1 MIFSNSWYSDYDILN
16 AEGDVMADKKDT
28 SKKNVRWYR
37 LDNAAII
44 YPSIQSERITTMF
57 RFAATLTETVDP
69 SVLQNALVK
78 VIDRFPYYRVRLSRG
93 LFWYYLEHN
102 PKIPRVEKDVKY
114 PCGRLSSIANRGFLF
129 RVRYYHRRIAVE
141 FCHVLTDG
149 TGAVTFLKAL
159 VYQYLNEK
167 GKYPGEPKGIFTVDE
182 EPDSGEFED
191 AYNRFYKPSLP
202 LPETREQAYHLP
214 GKLVK
219 KGIYYVITGIA
230 PLNDILAEAKKRNV
244 SLTVLLASVYID
256 SMQAIQNKYVKN
268 IRRKRPISISVP
280 VNMRNIYPSNTM
292 RNFSLFVIPGI
303 DPRLGEYTFE
313 EILKIVQ
320 NSMIS
325 EINEKSISRQLS
337 RNVGGQ
343 RNPFVRIVPLFIKKL
358 FLPFIYKRLGE
369 NLYSGTIS
377 NLGLIKL
384 PEEMEKYIERIEFI
398 PALGTVNKTGC
409 SVTGFK
415 DSLYIS
421 FGRLI
426 NEAELERTFFTKLVK
441 MGIHIKI
448 ESNMHEIEN

>member
-1 MIFSNSWYSDYDILN
+1 
-16 AEGDVMADKKDT
+16 MANKKEA
-28 SKKNVRWYR
+28 SKKSAGWYR

-44 YPSIQSERITTMF
+44 YPSIQSARITTMF
-57 RFAATLTETVDP
+57 RFAATLTEAVDP
-69 SVLQNALVK
+69 AALQNALVRI
-78 VIDRFPYYRVRLSRG
+78 IDRFPYYRVRLSRG

-102 PKIPRVEKDVKY
+102 PNIPRVEKDVKY
-114 PCGRLSSIANRGFLF
+114 PCGRLSTIANRGFLF

-159 VYQYLNEK
+159 VYEYLKET
-167 GKYPGEPKGIFTVDE
+167 GKNPGEPGGIFTVDE

-202 LPETREQAYHLP
+202 LPETREPAYHLP

-219 KGIYYVITGIA
+219 KGIYYVITGIT

-244 SLTVLLASVYID
+244 SLTVLLAAVYID
-256 SMQAIQNKYVKN
+256 SMQAIQDKYVKN

-280 VNMRNIYPSNTM
+280 VNMRNIYPSKTM

-303 DPRLGEYTFE
+303 DPRLGEYSFE

-320 NSMIS
+320 NSMKS

-377 NLGLIKL
+377 NLGMIKL
-384 PEEMEKYIERIEFI
+384 PAEMEKYVERIEFI
-398 PALGTVNKTGC
+398 PAPGTINKTGC

-448 ESNMHEIEN
+448 ESNMHEFEN

>member
-1 MIFSNSWYSDYDILN
+1 
-16 AEGDVMADKKDT
+16 V
-28 SKKNVRWYR
+28 
-37 LDNAAII
+37 
-44 YPSIQSERITTMF
+44 Q
-57 RFAATLTETVDP
+57 
-69 SVLQNALVK
+69 
-78 VIDRFPYYRVRLSRG
+78 
-93 LFWYYLEHN
+93 
-102 PKIPRVEKDVKY
+102 
-114 PCGRLSSIANRGFLF
+114 
-129 RVRYYHRRIAVE
+129 
-141 FCHVLTDG
+141 
-149 TGAVTFLKAL
+149 
-159 VYQYLNEK
+159 
-167 GKYPGEPKGIFTVDE
+167 
-182 EPDSGEFED
+182 
-191 AYNRFYKPSLP
+191 
-202 LPETREQAYHLP
+202 
-214 GKLVK
+214 
-219 KGIYYVITGIA
+219 
-230 PLNDILAEAKKRNV
+230 
-244 SLTVLLASVYID
+244 
-256 SMQAIQNKYVKN
+256 
-268 IRRKRPISISVP
+268 
-280 VNMRNIYPSNTM
+280 
-292 RNFSLFVIPGI
+292 GI

-398 PALGTVNKTGC
+398 PAPGTVNKTGC